1 MLRSRLARAIL
12 ALWVFAFV
20 AGAAYAAG
28 SGLMDTAKVAQN
40 DR

>member
-1 MLRSRLARAIL
+1 MLRSRFARAVL
-12 ALWVFAFV
+12 AIWVFAFV

-28 SGLMDTAKVAQN
+28 SGLSDDAKVAQN